1 MANEGDLKITKG
13 ETKTYTY
20 YGDSGKLHTCSLCSP
35 SPLPPFPP
43 RLFLHP
49 PTPTSLN
56 RSSYPL
62 PSIEKTSPVTSPPLS
77 HKKTRQARKL
87 LLLPQLHLAHL
98 PPPDGA
104 GPEDRR
110 PHGPAQGERRL
121 PRQGGDFRKGSP
133 GVAEGDCA
141 DVSGTAGV
149 RVVWDL
155 EVWGW
160 GVRRE
165 GGG

>member
-1 MANEGDLKITKG
+1 ML
-13 ETKTYTY
+13 
-20 YGDSGKLHTCSLCSP
+20 
-35 SPLPPFPP
+35 PLFPFPTSP
-43 RLFLHP
+43 F
-49 PTPTSLN
+49 PTPPIPPPSYPHISQPFFVSTPLN
-56 RSSYPL
+56 R
-62 PSIEKTSPVTSPPLS
+62 KTFPPLS
-77 HKKTRQARKL
+77 LTKKTRQASKL